1 MVRRINGRPHWLSF
15 LTFVV
20 ALAVAAPV
28 LAQSTGIV
36 RGTVRDEKGQPIDG
50 AKVTIEMNGGTG
62 RRFETKS
69 DKKGEFIQIGLSSGS
84 YKVSAEKEKL
94 GSAPVTVNVRVNQR
108 AEANLVLGANA
119 AAATKEGQAKMAELK
134 KLFDEG
140 VAFSTAGKHNEA
152 IEKFTAAAAVNTN
165 CHDCYN
171 NIGFSYAQL
180 KDYDKAEV
188 AYKKAVE
195 IKQDDATGYSGL
207 ATVYNAQRKF
217 DLASEA
223 SAKATQYSSTLSA
236 AGGAA
241 GNADAQYNQGVIL
254 WNGGKTADAKKAF
267 EAAVQANPNHAEAHY
282 QLGMALVN
290 EGNMAGAASEFNTYL
305 KLAPDGTNA
314 AMAKTLLAQLP
325 K

>member
-1 MVRRINGRPHWLSF
+1 MVRRINGRPLWRSF
-15 LTFVV
+15 LTLAA
-20 ALAVAAPV
+20 ALAIAVPV

-36 RGTVRDEKGQPIDG
+36 RGTVRDDKGQPVEG

-69 DKKGEFIQIGLSSGS
+69 DKKGEYIQVGLSSGS
-84 YKVSAEKEKL
+84 YKVAAEKDKL

-108 AEANLVLGANA
+108 AEANLMLGVNA

-140 VAFSTAGKHNEA
+140 VALSTAGKHNEA
-152 IEKFTAAAAVNTN
+152 IEKFTAAAGVNASCN
-165 CHDCYN
+165 DCYN
-171 NIGFSYAQL
+171 NIGFSYAQM
-180 KDYDKAEV
+180 KDYDKAEA

-195 IKQDDATGYSGL
+195 LKADDATGYSGL

-223 SAKATQYSSTLSA
+223 SAKATQLAGNLSA
-236 AGGAA
+236 TGGSAGS
-241 GNADAQYNQGVIL
+241 ADAQYNQGVIL
-254 WNGGKTADAKKAF
+254 WNGGKIAEAKKAF
-267 EAAVQANPNHAEAHY
+267 EAAVQSNPNHAEAHY

-290 EGNMAGAASEFNTYL
+290 EGNMAGAATEFDTYL
-305 KLAPDGTNA
+305 KLAPEGSNA
-314 AMAKTLLAQLP
+314 PTAKALLAQL
-325 K
+325 KK